1 MKLRFVLSVFFLGS
15 LLFVS
20 TSTLPQRP
28 PSDSYQ
34 EHKSTSSTQ
43 QKPEQQPSNPEPQV
57 FFPMADQ
64 PEMEMHHHG
73 EIPEV
78 MPQFPRLGD
87 SQRVT
92 PGPVYQ
98 LEDLERMAAAH
109 NPTLGQA
116 QRAVEA
122 ARGRERQSGLYP
134 NPTIGYEGEE
144 IRGGVYRGGEQ
155 GFFVEQPVVLGGKL
169 GLNRKVVA
177 GEVKEREAEA
187 EAQRH
192 RVENDVRMTYYHVL
206 AAQERLAI
214 ERDLVGIARSTVHI
228 VRQLGNVGQA
238 DETEVLEAEAEEQ
251 RMEIAAGV
259 AQHMLQRQWMTLISV
274 VGVPSLP
281 DGSVAGRIDA
291 DLPSLDERQ
300 LLTSLLAASPAV
312 HSAQAGVERAEA
324 ALRRAQ
330 REPIPDLTFKGGLQ
344 QNYEPLDVAG
354 GHRVGL
360 QGFAEIGLHLRL
372 WDRNQGG
379 IAAARADLEAARD
392 EVSRVDLTLRKRSAI
407 YTEDYR
413 SARLTADRYRV
424 EILPRL
430 ERAYTLMTARY
441 GEMTASFI
449 RVLNLQR
456 MLYENETGYIDALE
470 HAWTSSIGLSGFL
483 LEGGLTASASTEM
496 DLPAGGIGS
505 MQPMDGGPRV
515 FEKPSTL
522 SRPQGFEY

>member
-1 MKLRFVLSVFFLGS
+1 MRLRFAVFVS
-15 LLFVS
+15 LLASSLLVS
-20 TSTLPQRP
+20 TMTFPQEPGADWHHEHASTNAAREN
-28 PSDSYQ
+28 SG
-34 EHKSTSSTQ
+34 
-43 QKPEQQPSNPEPQV
+43 QQPSQAAPQV

-78 MPQFPRLGD
+78 MPQFPRLGS
-87 SQRVT
+87 SQNVVS
-92 PGPVYQ
+92 GPAYQ
-98 LEDLERMAAAH
+98 LEDLERMATAH

-134 NPTIGYEGEE
+134 NPTVGYEGEE
-144 IRGGVYRGGEQ
+144 IRGGVYGGGEQ
-155 GFFVEQPVVLGGKL
+155 GFFVEQPIILGGKL
-169 GLNRKVVA
+169 GLNRRVGA
-177 GEVKEREAEA
+177 GEVKQRQAEA

-192 RVENDVRMTYYHVL
+192 RVENDVRMAYYHVL
-206 AAQERLAI
+206 AAQERLAL
-214 ERDLVGIARSTVHI
+214 ERDLVSIAQSTVRI
-228 VRQLGNVGQA
+228 VHQLGNVGQA

-259 AQHMLQRQWMTLISV
+259 AQHMLRRQWTTLISV

-300 LLTSLLAASPAV
+300 LLTSLLVASPAV
-312 HSAQAGVERAEA
+312 QSAQAGVELAEA
-324 ALRRAQ
+324 GLRRAR

-344 QNYEPLDVAG
+344 QNYEPLNAATG
-354 GHRVGL
+354 REVGL

-379 IAAARADLEAARD
+379 IAAARADLEAAQD
-392 EVSRVDLTLRKRSAI
+392 EVNRVDLTLRKRSAM

-430 ERAYTLMTARY
+430 ERAYGLMTAQY

-470 HAWTSSIGLSGFL
+470 HAWTSSIALSGFL
-483 LEGGLTASASTEM
+483 LEGGLMLPASPEM
-496 DLPAGGIGS
+496 DLPAGGMERMES
-505 MQPMDGGPRV
+505 MDRSSRV
-515 FEKPSTL
+515 FDRRSNLASK
-522 SRPQGFEY
+522 